1 MKMFLETKQ
10 SLTGPAPGSFLG
22 DEKGFGDLGAGLGTR
37 HWPASRRIKQ
47 PATVSSHSILQG
59 CIFFRRA
66 RSFKVVFVFSVAGFG
81 LTAAHHLRRNGF
93 GFGLTHGLQ
102 SSLAAAVK
110 PKPKPRRQ
118 IDRRATHHLQLQSN
132 LEWCYSG

>member
-1 MKMFLETKQ
+1 MKFFLE

-59 CIFFRRA
+59 CIFF
-66 RSFKVVFVFSVAGFG
+66 VA
-81 LTAAHHLRRNGF
+81 LDPSRLY
-93 GFGLTHGLQ
+93 L
-102 SSLAAAVK
+102 SSLLLV
-110 PKPKPRRQ
+110 
-118 IDRRATHHLQLQSN
+118 LV
-132 LEWCYSG
+132 